1 MVGWWVGV
9 PTRRIH
15 HPITPLPPALRAL
28 LVTFLSPRHSGGCR
42 EYTEGSNRLLLT
54 SLVAFPRLLVSP
66 QTPTQF
72 SHLSRYADLPWLSLG
87 SYSTCPH
94 PSWLSFSALMLQKL
108 ISSKRLAWLLRLV
121 STRAKK
127 EQHMPLPISI
137 MDSRVWEEGKGGRSG
152 VGQGNSSNGSSQ
164 GSVSPLYCIRL
175 FQQWVDTF
183 CWIIASVQMWPA
195 RVLLRKGQWWPI
207 LYEVCQGMTLISVAV
222 IPNIITTNVS

>member
-1 MVGWWVGV
+1 MCQPWA
-9 PTRRIH
+9 PHTPPH
-15 HPITPLPPALRAL
+15 HPATTSSPS
-28 LVTFLSPRHSGGCR
+28 SPRNFFVPDILAAAESIQQ
-42 EYTEGSNRLLLT
+42 GSNRLLLT

-72 SHLSRYADLPWLSLG
+72 SHLSRYADLPWLSVG

-94 PSWLSFSALMLQKL
+94 PSWLSFSARMLQKL

-121 STRAKK
+121 SMRAKK

-164 GSVSPLYCIRL
+164 GSVSPLYYIRL

-183 CWIIASVQMWPA
+183 CWIISSVQM
-195 RVLLRKGQWWPI
+195 
-207 LYEVCQGMTLISVAV
+207 
-222 IPNIITTNVS
+222 